1 MTGSAVAARPAATRC
16 PGSRFSKMRQVTASC
31 VGHHPTMPYSTSA
44 TPPTGGGKDG
54 GNGRQSYSFTP
65 CRRCQNPD
73 GLQLSLINGRPIL
86 RCEKCN
92 YFYSPIEAEAMK
104 AEEPEQQKE
113 EELFSAMTSTPKEL
127 NGILDEY
134 VIEQQRAKRVLSV
147 AVYNHYKR
155 VHSNLAAAVTAEA
168 GGSETANSRASDVQF
183 DKSNIMIL
191 GPTGCGKTLLAQTIA
206 KTLNVPF
213 AIADCTVLTQA
224 GYVGEDVES
233 VLFKLLQNCDFN
245 VEAAERGIVFLDEI
259 DKIGSSRA
267 SDGTR
272 TRDVSGEGVQQ
283 SLLKLLEGTVVN
295 VPEKGGRKN
304 PRGEFTKVD
313 TTNIL
318 FIASGAFNGL
328 EKVVKQRQTTSSIG
342 FGAEIAEPE
351 RDNEKARLLNVEPD
365 DLVQFGLIPEFVGRL
380 PVVVAVE
387 ELDEDALVRVIKE
400 PKNSLLDQYTELFNI
415 DNTEL
420 HFGEEALRAIARQA
434 LAKKTGARGLRAIFE
449 RILLEPMYEVPGS
462 DISEVHISEAVVEGT
477 SEPTYVEGHASDDGD
492 GDDDDEPLSSV
503 N

>member
-1 MTGSAVAARPAATRC
+1 MPGQTGEDID
-16 PGSRFSKMRQVTASC
+16 Q
-31 VGHHPTMPYSTSA
+31 
-44 TPPTGGGKDG
+44 
-54 GNGRQSYSFTP
+54 
-65 CRRCQNPD
+65 
-73 GLQLSLINGRPIL
+73 LQDD
-86 RCEKCN
+86 ED
-92 YFYSPIEAEAMK
+92 A
-104 AEEPEQQKE
+104 
-113 EELFSAMTSTPKEL
+113 LFVVHNTETPKEL
-127 NGILDEY
+127 KENLDEY
-134 VIEQQRAKRVLSV
+134 VIEQDRAKRVLSV

-155 VHSNLAAAVTAEA
+155 VHSNLLKAKREE
-168 GGSETANSRASDVQF
+168 SEDYDNDEGDDIQF
-183 DKSNIMIL
+183 DKSNILLL

-206 KTLNVPF
+206 KTLDVPF

-233 VLFKLLQNCDFN
+233 VLFKLLQNCEYN

-328 EKVVKQRQTTSSIG
+328 EKVVKSRQTSSSIG
-342 FGAEIAEPE
+342 FGAPISGP
-351 RDNEKARLLNVEPD
+351 DTDHEKARLLNVEPD

-380 PVVVAVE
+380 PVTVAVE
-387 ELDEDALVRVIKE
+387 ELDQEALVRVIKE
-400 PKNSLLDQYTELFNI
+400 PRNSLLNQYTELFNL
-415 DNTEL
+415 DNCEL
-420 HFGEEALRAIARQA
+420 HFTDESLKAIARQA
-434 LAKKTGARGLRAIFE
+434 LEKKTGARGLRAIFE
-449 RILLEPMYEVPGS
+449 RILLDPMYEVPGS
-462 DISEVHISEAVVEGT
+462 DITAVMIDEDVVDGRR
-477 SEPTYVEGHASDDGD
+477 EPTYHEGESEVDD
-492 GDDDDEPLSSV
+492 PISSAE
-503 N
+503 